1 MTAAISTLWNWQ
13 LPVLLVAFNESVI
26 CSLGIEHLQEIHGLS
41 RSKFPSDT
49 AFLLAL
55 GKISLP
61 FPETYLFQTFTHQM
75 ICVHPTDAQEIL
87 HFPER
92 FTWTPGL
99 FYFGFSAHT
108 CDMCF
113 IFASA
118 SHIYSGHLSTTLFV
132 YILQMFQK
140 FCIFLGHLPA
150 HHGCFSQVFCIFSQ
164 DNYLDTRVVFL
175 SGFPH
180 IPGTFTCV
188 YHIYSRHLP
197 TKLFV
202 HIFPMLWTFCLFPR
216 TITQTPGLFF
226 LGVPHIPGTC
236 NVFLHVCDIFI

>member
-1 MTAAISTLWNWQ
+1 
-13 LPVLLVAFNESVI
+13 
-26 CSLGIEHLQEIHGLS
+26 
-41 RSKFPSDT
+41 
-49 AFLLAL
+49 
-55 GKISLP
+55 
-61 FPETYLFQTFTHQM
+61 M
-75 ICVHPTDAQEIL
+75 ICVHPTDAPEIL
-87 HFPER
+87 HFSGR
-92 FTWTPGL
+92 FTWIPGL
-99 FYFGFSAHT
+99 FYFGFSAHL

-113 IFASA
+113 ICASA
-118 SHIYSGHLSTTLFV
+118 SHIYSGYLSTTLFV

-140 FCIFLGHLPA
+140 FRIFLGHLPA
-150 HHGCFSQVFCIFSQ
+150 HHGCFSRVFCIFSQ
-164 DNYLDTRVVFL
+164 DNCLDTRVVFF

-226 LGVPHIPGTC
+226 GVPHMPGTC

>member
-13 LPVLLVAFNESVI
+13 LPVLLAGFNESVI

-41 RSKFPSDT
+41 RSNFPSDR

-61 FPETYLFQTFTHQM
+61 FPDMICVTYLFQTFTHQM
-75 ICVHPTDAQEIL
+75 ICVHPTDAPEIL
-87 HFPER
+87 HFPGR

-99 FYFGFSAHT
+99 FYFGFSAHL

-140 FCIFLGHLPA
+140 FRIFLGHLPA
-150 HHGCFSQVFCIFSQ
+150 HHGCFSRVFCIFYPGQ
-164 DNYLDTRVVFL
+164 
-175 SGFPH
+175 
-180 IPGTFTCV
+180 IPGNQGCF
-188 YHIYSRHLP
+188 
-197 TKLFV
+197 F
-202 HIFPMLWTFCLFPR
+202 FQGFR
-216 TITQTPGLFF
+216 TS
-226 LGVPHIPGTC
+226 LGH
-236 NVFLHVCDIFI
+236 LHVCIIFIQDIYPPNCLCTSFQCSGHSAFFPGQLPRHQGFFFGFSTHTWDM